1 MTEECDAPA
10 QQAAPLTQEEI
21 DAFETSIRACVRHF
35 YERAR
40 ADDMLGPIFNGYIKD
55 WDRHLATMDD
65 FWSGALIGT
74 QRYKSAPFPPHLK
87 LDMGQEH
94 FDRWRDV
101 WVPSCEATLPEPLK
115 ARAINMAEHMSH
127 CWGRAFVM
135 MKKEIGRAHV

>member
-1 MTEECDAPA
+1 MVDGQCLLDRAGCRRRAEQEYAPGVVVSRYVE
-10 QQAAPLTQEEI
+10 L
-21 DAFETSIRACVRHF
+21 

-40 ADDMLGPIFNGYIKD
+40 ADALLGPVFNGAIKD
-55 WDRHLATMDD
+55 WDRHLDTMDD
-65 FWSGALIGT
+65 FWSSALLGT

-101 WVPSCEATLPEPLK
+101 WIPSCEATLPEPLK

-127 CWGRAFVM
+127 C
-135 MKKEIGRAHV
+135 